1 MAAEGV
7 HKLPAINGGRDLKE
21 ALQKLA
27 SIPSKKILVRMEFF
41 FIQIN
46 GIYKNLCALMITA

>member
-1 MAAEGV
+1 M

-21 ALQKLA
+21 ALQKLG

-46 GIYKNLCALMITA
+46 GIYKYLCALMMTA